1 MTTTTKK
8 SAHETEDGVSDLL
21 HDAGDRIVALKD
33 ESLTT
38 LGKQIDELGKTMK
51 KHPALAIGIGLG
63 AGYILARIIH
73 RS

>member
-8 SAHETEDGVSDLL
+8 TAHEADDGVSELL
-21 HDAGDRIVALKD
+21 HEAGDRIIALKD
-33 ESLTT
+33 EYSTT

-51 KHPALAIGIGLG
+51 KHPVLAIGIGLG